1 MWIKDVAS
9 WKYLS
14 KLDSYAHFCSCTG
27 LGGDLVYIPSREYW
41 GALVEAMKAN
51 SAYLNQ
57 KYFLGLVGKE
67 WVWMTSE
74 QNKRKYIQKIWVL
87 NLLVNK

>member
-1 MWIKDVAS
+1 M
-9 WKYLS
+9 
-14 KLDSYAHFCSCTG
+14 
-27 LGGDLVYIPSREYW
+27 YIPSREYW

-87 NLLVNK
+87 NLLVNM